1 MDAAMIKPAPPQS
14 RGIAGVLFVCLLAVA
29 TAGLLI
35 DLFVMRG
42 PRFSVLADPGVRAA
56 LGAGVAVLSAL
67 TAFAVR
73 LVLGRPVRD
82 GETRARDH
90 A

>member
-1 MDAAMIKPAPPQS
+1 MIKPAPPQS

-35 DLFVMRG
+35 DLFVIRG
-42 PRFSVLADPGVRAA
+42 PRFSILVDPGIRAA
-56 LGAGVAVLSAL
+56 LGAGVAVAAAAI
-67 TAFAVR
+67 AFVVR
-73 LVLGRPVRD
+73 WALGRPVED
-82 GETRARDH
+82 EGGARARDH

>member
-1 MDAAMIKPAPPQS
+1 MIKPAPPQS

-35 DLFVMRG
+35 DMLVVRG
-42 PRFSVLADPGVRAA
+42 PRFSVLADPGMRAV
-56 LGAGVAVLSAL
+56 LGAGVAGLAAL
-67 TAFAVR
+67 TAFALR
-73 LVLGRPVRD
+73 WLLGRPAQD
-82 GETRARDH
+82 EGEARARDH